1 MVGNVVTSHYRGQLS
16 HYRATFSG
24 ISGGRP
30 PERDE
35 SLSPLSDSLTS
46 AEVPEEVPA
55 RKRRISNKTPCSAG
69 GTVAD
74 IYIYIYKGFWLRGEA
89 SVGNL
94 ELRELRGLSCFP
106 VLWSLRPAQNRPAR
120 AQSRSEPL
128 RIAQSVPRAAQSR
141 PERSLR
147 AVRGTA
153 LGRPEPLRVARSG
166 RSGSPRAAQNPSER
180 AQSRSEPPRA
190 FAQSCSRNLSGSP
203 RTAQSR
209 PERSLSVAQSY
220 SV

>member
-35 SLSPLSDSLTS
+35 SLSPLSENLTS

-74 IYIYIYKGFWLRGEA
+74 IIMCRFACKWPEQHSWLSSRTVRG
-89 SVGNL
+89 
-94 ELRELRGLSCFP
+94 P
-106 VLWSLRPAQNRPAR
+106 
-120 AQSRSEPL
+120 SRSWVLPH
-128 RIAQSVPRAAQSR
+128 AN
-141 PERSLR
+141 
-147 AVRGTA
+147 T
-153 LGRPEPLRVARSG
+153 
-166 RSGSPRAAQNPSER
+166 
-180 AQSRSEPPRA
+180 
-190 FAQSCSRNLSGSP
+190 
-203 RTAQSR
+203 
-209 PERSLSVAQSY
+209 SLSSFFSSSSLDAEQFSQI
-220 SV
+220 SAAGQLWAHMEK